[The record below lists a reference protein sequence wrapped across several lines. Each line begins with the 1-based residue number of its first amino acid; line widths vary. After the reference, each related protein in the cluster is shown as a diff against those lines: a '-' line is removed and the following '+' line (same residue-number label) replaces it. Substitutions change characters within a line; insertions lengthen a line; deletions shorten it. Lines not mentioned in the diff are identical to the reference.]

1 MINQRTYMNSEVPS
15 FNNSK
20 FTINS
25 TKQLRNFNEISIM
38 E

>member
-20 FTINS
+20 FMINS
-25 TKQLRNFNEISIM
+25 T
-38 E
+38 